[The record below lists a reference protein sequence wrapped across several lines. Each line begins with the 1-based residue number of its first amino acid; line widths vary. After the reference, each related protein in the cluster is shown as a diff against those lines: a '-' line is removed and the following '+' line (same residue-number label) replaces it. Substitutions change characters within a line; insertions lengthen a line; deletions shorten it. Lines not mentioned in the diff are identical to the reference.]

1 MPLETRIR
9 ALKYALGA
17 TAATALA
24 MFASLFT
31 GLRELMSLFLDFT
44 HIPLDQ
50 GQSLNSDAEHLLT
63 AISAGLLFGL
73 CVALWQIATEI
84 YSQDPALGR
93 RMILTSTLSWFVI
106 DTAGSLIVGA
116 WMNGILNTIF
126 LMALMA
132 PVLKPVSAPRVEA
145 T

>member
-44 HIPLDQ
+44 HMPLDQ

-93 RMILTSTLSWFVI
+93 RMILTSILSWFVI

-116 WMNGILNTIF
+116 WMNGVLNTIF
-126 LMALMA
+126 LMALIV